1 MKKNTPTPQR
11 RNFLKNLGLSTLP
24 VLLPTASM
32 ASGLTWD
39 TTRQKPPVPVNF
51 IFDGLWFSPQAYLD
65 KLQEINQKQTIA
77 PDYYGNGG
85 ATQKLEAAFAKITGK
100 EKAIFLPTG
109 TMANQLAIKLL
120 NGNNTKALVPENSH
134 VFRDEADAA
143 QEVHGKRLVPVGK
156 GKSFF
161 DVQDLKQT
169 IRYYNEGEVFK
180 SGIGTVVIECPVRRA
195 DGVAVPFNTLK
206 AITDYCREK
215 GYKTHLDGARIH
227 LASTYTSVSV
237 AKYAS
242 LFDTVYISLY
252 KYLNA
257 SSGAILCGK
266 AEVIDK
272 LVHQIKVYG
281 GTAFQTWNATAMALH
296 YLEGIEDRWKKV
308 KTNAEQIVTALNKM
322 EGVQIKKLTNG
333 TNILHLTLDD
343 AINLKILAN
352 TLFKTHNIWLGRANK
367 EGVIKFTINESLLQ
381 RTPQKIIDAWKQALS
396 EAKK

>member
-1 MKKNTPTPQR
+1 MKKNTTTPQR

-24 VLLPTASM
+24 VLLPAASM
-32 ASGLTWD
+32 ASELTWD
-39 TTRQKPPVPVNF
+39 TSNQQQVPVNF

-65 KLQEINQKQTIA
+65 KLQAINQKQAIA

-85 ATQKLEAAFAKITGK
+85 ATQKLETAFAKITGK

-109 TMANQLAIKLL
+109 TMANQLVIKLL
-120 NGNNTKALVPENSH
+120 NGNNTKVLVPENSH

-156 GKSFF
+156 GKPFF
-161 DVQDLKQT
+161 ELQDLKQT
-169 IRYYNEGEVFK
+169 IRYYNEGEVFR

-195 DGVAVPFNTLK
+195 DGAAIPFNTLK
-206 AITDYCREK
+206 AITNYCREK

-227 LASTYTSVSV
+227 LASAYTGVSV

-266 AEVIDK
+266 AEVIDQ
-272 LVHQIKVYG
+272 LTHQIKVYG

-308 KTNAEQIVTALNKM
+308 KVNAAQVMSSLNKL
-322 EGVQIKKLTNG
+322 EGVQINKLTNG
-333 TNILHLTLDD
+333 TNIYHLKLDKTID
-343 AINLKILAN
+343 LKVLAN
-352 TLFKTHNIWLGRANK
+352 TLFKGHNIWLGRANK
-367 EGVIKFTINESLLQ
+367 EGIVKFTINESLLQ
-381 RTPQKIIDAWKQALS
+381 RTPQKIVDAWKQALGK
-396 EAKK
+396 AKK

>member
-1 MKKNTPTPQR
+1 MKNNNTSQR

-32 ASGLTWD
+32 AHSMLEPTSNLKK
-39 TTRQKPPVPVNF
+39 QPVNF

-65 KLQEINQKQTIA
+65 KLQEINQKQAIE
-77 PDYYGNGG
+77 PDFYGNGG
-85 ATQKLEAAFAKITGK
+85 ATQKLESAFAKITGK

-120 NGNNTKALVPENSH
+120 NGTNTKALVPENSH
-134 VFRDEADAA
+134 IFRDEADAA

-156 GKSFF
+156 DKPYY
-161 DVQDLKQT
+161 DLQDLKNT
-169 IRYYNEGEVFK
+169 ISYYDKGEVFK

-195 DGVAVPFNTLK
+195 DGVAVPFKDLK
-206 AITDYCREK
+206 AITDYCRQK

-227 LASTYTSVSV
+227 LASAFTGISV

-257 SSGAILCGK
+257 SNGAILCGK

-272 LVHQIKVYG
+272 LTHQIKVYG
-281 GTAFQTWNATAMALH
+281 GTTFQSWDATAMALH
-296 YLEGIEDRWKKV
+296 YLEGIEKRWAKV
-308 KTNAEQIVTALNKM
+308 KANAEQIISDLNKI
-322 EGVQIKKLTNG
+322 EGVAIKNLTNG
-333 TNILHLTLDD
+333 TNIFHLKLDTT
-343 AINLKILAN
+343 INLETLAN
-352 TLFKTHNIWLGRANK
+352 TMFKNHNIWLGRANK
-367 EGVIKFTINESLLQ
+367 EGIVKFTINESLL
-381 RTPQKIIDAWKQALS
+381 RRKPQEIVNAWKQAVQK
-396 EAKK
+396 ARK

>member
-1 MKKNTPTPQR
+1 MKKNTTTPQR
-11 RNFLKNLGLSTLP
+11 RNFLKNLGLSALP
-24 VLLPTASM
+24 VLLPAASM
-32 ASGLTWD
+32 ASGLPLD
-39 TTRQKPPVPVNF
+39 TTHQQKQAPINF

-65 KLQEINQKQTIA
+65 KLQEINQKQKIA
-77 PDYYGNGG
+77 PDFYGNGG
-85 ATQKLEAAFAKITGK
+85 ATQKLENAFAKLTGK

-120 NGNNTKALVPENSH
+120 NGDNTKVLVPENSH

-143 QEVHGKRLVPVGK
+143 QEVHGKRLVPVGQ
-156 GKSFF
+156 GKPFF
-161 DVQDLKQT
+161 DLQDLKRT

-180 SGIGTVVIECPVRRA
+180 SGIGTVMIESPVRRA
-195 DGVAVPFNTLK
+195 DGVAIPFNTLK

-227 LASTYTSVSV
+227 LASAYTGVSV
-237 AKYAS
+237 AQYAS

-272 LVHQIKVYG
+272 LAHQIKVYG

-308 KTNAEQIVTALNKM
+308 KNNAEQIMSALNKM
-322 EGVQIKKLTNG
+322 EGIQIKKVTNG
-333 TNILHLTLDD
+333 TNIFHLKLDASID
-343 AINLKILAN
+343 LKTLAN

-367 EGVIKFTINESLLQ
+367 EGIVKFTINESLLR
-381 RTPQKIIDAWKQALS
+381 RTPKQIVDAWKQALGK
-396 EAKK
+396 AKK